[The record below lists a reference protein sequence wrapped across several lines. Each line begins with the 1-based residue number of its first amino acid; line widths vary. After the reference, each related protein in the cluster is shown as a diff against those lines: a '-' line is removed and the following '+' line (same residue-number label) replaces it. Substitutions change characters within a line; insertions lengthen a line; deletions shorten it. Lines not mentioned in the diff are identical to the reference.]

1 MKITKYKKKT
11 TISLGNR
18 KIVLEQQN
26 EDWKVTSIHSNE
38 VVKELIVS
46 DESLSALLEA
56 YKTAKGEGK

>member
-11 TISLGNR
+11 VISLGNR

-46 DESLSALLEA
+46 DKSLSALLEA

>member
-1 MKITKYKKKT
+1 MKITRYKKKT
-11 TISLGNR
+11 VISLGNR

-46 DESLSALLEA
+46 DKSLSALLEA